1 MDVALAAMNFSTQT
15 ALVVRGTSQISH
27 SANTLLKGQ

>member
-1 MDVALAAMNFSTQT
+1 MNFQTET
-15 ALVVRGTSQISH
+15 ALLVRGTSQVAH

>member
-1 MDVALAAMNFSTQT
+1 MNFATETS
-15 ALVVRGTSQISH
+15 LVVRGTSQISH